1 MRRLPNRMRVL
12 IGIDDTD
19 VVGGTLSTARLARMF
34 EEHLPE
40 NVSFIGTV
48 GHHLFRGIAGT
59 TNNKASCIILE
70 SPDCVPPKMLF
81 DLAVGHVEKLA
92 ETGSSPG
99 IVAAGTVPAALVEV
113 GRQASWRK
121 VGRAEVTDALGD
133 LPSHTLGEGHGL
145 VGAAAAVGLTSAGW
159 SGRWLEFGRL
169 RPFDGGIRV
178 RALQEMGVRVV
189 SVEAEAEVPAPEHW
203 VDARE
208 YLRPLLLGSEA
219 TVPLRRTGP
228 DRWEVVSVKQFAY
241 KKRRNYV

>member
-1 MRRLPNRMRVL
+1 MWQWPNSMRVL

-19 VVGGTLSTARLARMF
+19 VVGGLLSTARVARMF
-34 EEHLPE
+34 EERLPE
-40 NVSFIGTV
+40 GVSFIGSV

-59 TNNKASCIILE
+59 SNNKASCVILE
-70 SPDCVPPKMLF
+70 SPDRVPLRTLF
-81 DLAVGHVEKLA
+81 DLAIAHVEKLA
-92 ETGSSPG
+92 EPDSAPG
-99 IVAAGTVPAALVEV
+99 IVAAVTVPAELVEL
-113 GRQASWRK
+113 GRQASWRT
-121 VGRAEVTDALGD
+121 VERAEVTVALGD
-133 LPSHTLGEGHGL
+133 LPSCALGEGQGL

-169 RPFDGGIRV
+169 RPFDSGIRV
-178 RALQEMGVRVV
+178 HALREMGVRVV
-189 SVEAEAEVPAPEHW
+189 SIDSNADVPAPEDW
-203 VDARE
+203 VDTRE